1 MNNSSSLLSLAQ
13 TAAARAHCPYS
24 HFPVGAAILSTA
36 GNVYAGCNVENVS
49 YPEGSCAETGAI
61 AAMIAG
67 GDRQISEILIY
78 APSPVL
84 ITPCGGCRQRIAEFS
99 DENTLIHLADSNG
112 IQQTLTLQQL
122 LPARFK

>member
-13 TAAARAHCPYS
+13 TAATRAHCPYS

-36 GNVYAGCNVENVS
+36 GNFYAGCNVENVS

-67 GDRQISEILIY
+67 GDRQIAEILIY